1 MTEGKGAPISI
12 GVIGYSEVSPNIA
25 HTGEVSTHNLR
36 KVVQRLAEDP
46 ETAGE
51 FAKAE
56 EIRVWSDCG
65 LHFRCEAVA
74 KFVLVDIPTM
84 SPRPFLGAAL
94 AGSVQ
99 KHQKIPPVVRVYR
112 QTPSLTVTTGGPGGV
127 VNMALKYTT

>member
-1 MTEGKGAPISI
+1 M
-12 GVIGYSEVSPNIA
+12 SPNIA

-84 SPRPFLGAAL
+84 SPRP
-94 AGSVQ
+94 
-99 KHQKIPPVVRVYR
+99 P
-112 QTPSLTVTTGGPGGV
+112 PGGLPLRV
-127 VNMALKYTT
+127 QSQNWLVERI

>member
-84 SPRPFLGAAL
+84 SPRP
-94 AGSVQ
+94 
-99 KHQKIPPVVRVYR
+99 P
-112 QTPSLTVTTGGPGGV
+112 PGGCLCGFSPKNIKKNLSV
-127 VNMALKYTT
+127 ARV